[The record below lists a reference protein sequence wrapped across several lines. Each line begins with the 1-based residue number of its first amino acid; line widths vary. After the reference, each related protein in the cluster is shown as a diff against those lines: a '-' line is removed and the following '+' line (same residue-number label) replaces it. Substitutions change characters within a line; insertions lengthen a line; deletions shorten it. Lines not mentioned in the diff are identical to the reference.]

1 MLSFLEYSVRILQRM
16 LLLGIVAGTSCSAAY
31 QGLDALRRNRI
42 QRHRQRTL
50 QKLLDGEQVTD
61 NEFLPDDASWLD
73 SWRGY
78 LPLTIATQ
86 EEVLQRKIAEL
97 EMKQQ
102 QWRAIQRRITEL
114 IEEDKAILPLSK
126 LPVST

>member
-1 MLSFLEYSVRILQRM
+1 MFSFLEYSLRIFQRM

>member
-1 MLSFLEYSVRILQRM
+1 MLSFLEYSLRILQRM